1 MQTSKPTKPASPEA
15 IRAADAA
22 PKKKQ
27 TNYPEP
33 FASRVAGREKRPLGD
48 VFGLSNFGVNLT
60 RLKPGAVSSVRHAH
74 TRQDEFVYVLDGH
87 PTLVTD
93 AGETVL
99 APGMCAGFKAGT
111 GNGHHLV
118 NRSPSDV
125 VILEVGDRSAG
136 DAATYPDDD
145 LKAVQAPAGGW
156 IFTRKD
162 GTPFQ
167 EK

>member
-22 PKKKQ
+22 PKAKQ

-33 FASRVAGREKRPLGD
+33 YASRVAGREKRPLGD
-48 VFGLSNFGVNLT
+48 LFGLSNFGVNLT
-60 RLKPGAVSSVRHAH
+60 RLKPGAASSVRHAH
-74 TRQDEFVYVLDGH
+74 TRQDEFVYVLEGH

-93 AGETVL
+93 AGETAL

-118 NRSPSDV
+118 NRTASDAV
-125 VILEVGDRSAG
+125 YLEVGDRAPG
-136 DAATYPDDD
+136 DAASYPDDD
-145 LKAVQAPAGGW
+145 LKGTLGPDGGW
-156 IFTRKD
+156 VYTRKD
-162 GTPFQ
+162 GLPFQ